1 MIRRPPRSTLFPY
14 TTLFRSQRNRVAW
27 HQRQPESL
35 SNGGQEEDRLHHGEG
50 AADTDAR
57 AAPEG
62 EVCVLGEPLRQAV
75 GPAVRHEGFGIRE
88 VAGAAMYHPLTHEE
102 RGALPVMPGGQ
113 DLRGEV
119 HHDRSLTGD
128 LLAMESRLA

>member
-1 MIRRPPRSTLFPY
+1 M
-14 TTLFRSQRNRVAW
+14 
-27 HQRQPESL
+27 
-35 SNGGQEEDRLHHGEG
+35 GGKGKDRYQQAIP

-57 AAPEG
+57 AAAEG
-62 EVCVLGEPLRQAV
+62 EVCVLGEPLGQAV

-113 DLRGEV
+113 DLGGEV
-119 HHDRSLTGD
+119 HHDLSVTGD

>member
-35 SNGGQEEDRLHHGEG
+35 SNGGQEEDRLHHGEA

-62 EVCVLGEPLRQAV
+62 EVCVLGEPHLYRRRLHPEGG
-75 GPAVRHEGFGIRE
+75 GPPPCQDRE
-88 VAGAAMYHPLTHEE
+88 RPTPKPRYP
-102 RGALPVMPGGQ
+102 
-113 DLRGEV
+113 
-119 HHDRSLTGD
+119 
-128 LLAMESRLA
+128 

>member
-1 MIRRPPRSTLFPY
+1 MRI
-14 TTLFRSQRNRVAW
+14 
-27 HQRQPESL
+27 
-35 SNGGQEEDRLHHGEG
+35 GGKEKPLRHRGEP

-62 EVCVLGEPLRQAV
+62 EVCVLGEPLGQAV
-75 GPAVRHEGFGIRE
+75 GPAVWHEGFGIRE
-88 VAGAAMYHPLTHEE
+88 VAGAAMYHPLTHQE

-113 DLRGEV
+113 DLCREV
-119 HHDRSLTGD
+119 HHDRSVAGD

>member
-1 MIRRPPRSTLFPY
+1 M
-14 TTLFRSQRNRVAW
+14 RVGDW
-27 HQRQPESL
+27 LR
-35 SNGGQEEDRLHHGEG
+35 NGGGVGDSSHYGEA

-113 DLRGEV
+113 DLRGEL
-119 HHDRSLTGD
+119 HHDLSVTGD